1 MNQENGYLPYKEG
14 RILFQTQVNAA
25 PRKTATP
32 EAVLQDGEVFN
43 TVTGLLMLPKTYSP
57 AGKKTPL
64 VMLAHGAD
72 GYITETV
79 WRDNNEQWM
88 EMVEMLLS
96 AGYAVFDTNTVKDNG
111 NASYKAPGMPQTVE
125 SYYKA
130 YRYCTDN
137 YNLSHEIIAVGCS
150 MGGLAALNFA
160 FTHPNAVSGVAF
172 FAGMI
177 DLHHQGWIRQT
188 KSTRAHV
195 AACLGFAE
203 KETYEKED
211 YEEDKAISY
220 DPMKKIVTVDGAE
233 YVFTPCPPLK
243 FWHGLE
249 DTILH
254 EIDSNRRFIR
264 AVRNAGGIAEMRE
277 VEKAPHALARGVF
290 TDTDGNQQIFAVEEL
305 ICWMNR
311 LVKGGTAEK

>member
-1 MNQENGYLPYKEG
+1 MDKMNTAKDYQPYQEG
-14 RILFQTQVNAA
+14 RILFQTQVNAFA
-25 PRKTATP
+25 PDLDHSSNS
-32 EAVLQDGEVFN
+32 LQDGETYN
-43 TVTGLLMLPKTYSP
+43 AVTGLLMLPKTYSP
-57 AGKKTPL
+57 SGKKTTL

-79 WRDNNEQWM
+79 WRDNNEQWLK
-88 EMVEMLLS
+88 MVDMLLE

-111 NASYKAPGMPQTVE
+111 NAPYKAPGMPQTVQ

-130 YRYCTDN
+130 YRHCIDH
-137 YNLSHEIIAVGCS
+137 YNLSDQIITVGCS

-160 FTHPNAVSGVAF
+160 FAHPNAVSGVAF

-177 DLHHQGWIRQT
+177 DLRNQGWIRQL

-195 AACLGFAE
+195 AACLNFE
-203 KETYEKED
+203 KKETYEKED
-211 YEEDKAISY
+211 YEEDKACPY
-220 DPMKKIVTVDGAE
+220 DPMKKIVTIDGRE
-233 YVFTPCPPLK
+233 YVFAPCPPLK
-243 FWHGLE
+243 FWHGLA

-254 EIDSNRRFIR
+254 EIDSNRRFIH

-290 TDTDGNQQIFAVEEL
+290 TDTDGNEQTFVVEEL

-311 LVKGGTAEK
+311 IAKG